1 MSCYEWESGEI
12 KLPTKIFAKFRREYI
27 NKYNLVQQ
35 QKLDRLKN
43 IRNVALRQGKGKRMY
58 SFFDCMVSDIRNDT
72 EYDLI
77 YKMFPNGKDKGVKP
91 ITPTK
96 KMLNFVNG
104 KTFTFDI
111 DDGCAS
117 ITFHQKTRS
126 VSWYVEE
133 NNHAIES
140 ARQTGEANAFFIMLR
155 NVSWTRGSG
164 GSFIGNNEYNRDDYS
179 DGGGGNYTTATYGK
193 E

>member
-1 MSCYEWESGEI
+1 MSCYEWERGEI

-27 NKYNLVQQ
+27 NKYNAVQQ
-35 QKLDRLKN
+35 QKLDRLKHL
-43 IRNVALRQGKGKRMY
+43 RNAALRQGKGKRKFPFY
-58 SFFDCMVSDIRNDT
+58 DCITSMTKDNEEFLLVSQ
-72 EYDLI
+72 L
-77 YKMFPNGKDKGVKP
+77 FPDSKTKP

-104 KTFTFDI
+104 KTFSFDI

-117 ITFHQKTRS
+117 ITFFPNSKS

-140 ARQTGEANAFFIMLR
+140 ARRTDEANAFFRML
-155 NVSWTRGSG
+155 NEVKWTRGSG
-164 GSFIGNNEYNRDDYS
+164 GSFIGNDEYNRDDS
-179 DGGGGNYTTATYGK
+179 CEGGGGNYVTSTYGK
-193 E
+193 Q